1 MTATPRFIQ
10 GTFSFTGSGLDTPIP
25 LGPRSVYQVPPGK
38 RAQLVYLRAGNA
50 ASELVTLLFTRN
62 GRPLRYFPLGAK
74 SAHHVSLAITEDIF
88 SESELA
94 LMVLAPEALEGTVVV
109 DVGLVELPEPA

>member
-1 MTATPRFIQ
+1 MIATPRFIQ
-10 GTFSFTGSGLDTPIP
+10 GIFSFSGNGLDTPIP

-38 RAQLVYLRAGNA
+38 RAQLIYLRAGNSA
-50 ASELVTLLFTRN
+50 DALITLLFTRN

-74 SAHHVSLAITEDIF
+74 GAHHVSLAITEDIF

-94 LMVLAPEALEGTVVV
+94 LMVLAPEGLEGTVVV